1 MLLGGLKPMDL
12 KKYIAEIQDFPIDG
26 VLFRDITPL
35 MNDGAAFFEATR
47 QIQAYAEQVGAEVI
61 VGPESR
67 GFIFGCP
74 VAVNM
79 KIGFVPVRKPGK
91 LPRHTISYKY
101 DLEYGSNELH
111 MHSDSIRKGQK
122 VLIVDDLLATGGTVE
137 ATIKLVE
144 EMGGEVVG
152 CAFLIELVRL
162 EGRKAL
168 DNYNV
173 FTVLSYE

>member
-1 MLLGGLKPMDL
+1 MDL
-12 KKYIAEIQDFPIDG
+12 KKYIAEIQDFPIEG

-35 MNDGAAFFEATR
+35 MNDGVAFYEATQ
-47 QIQAYAEQVGAEVI
+47 QIQAFAEKVGAEVI

-91 LPRHTISYKY
+91 LPRETISYKY

-111 MHSDSIRKGQK
+111 MHADSIRKGQK

-137 ATIKLVE
+137 ATIRLVE
-144 EMGGEVVG
+144 QMGGEVVG
-152 CAFLIELVRL
+152 CAFLIELLGL

-168 DNYNV
+168 ENYNV
-173 FTVLSYE
+173 FTVMSYE